1 MKFNF
6 LPAAA
11 FLLMAGVS
19 AAHAQT
25 FTPLLT
31 ATVGT
36 GSEETFLALD
46 FKDGTPNDNFAFG
59 YKYDGTKTGADL
71 LNALASS
78 GLTTQYIFNGA
89 AVNGFTFGSHS
100 EAGFTNTSYWEYWKS
115 TDGQNWSYSSVGV
128 AAPLTAGGWDGWSFT
143 TTGDEVPPVTP
154 TTSMPAAVPE
164 ASSAVSLGLLAL
176 LGAGLTAVR
185 RKKTA

>member
-1 MKFNF
+1 MKLHF

-11 FLLMAGVS
+11 LLLTAGAG
-19 AAHAQT
+19 AANAQT

-31 ATVGT
+31 ATVGA

-46 FKDGTPNDNFAFG
+46 FKDGTPNDSFAFG
-59 YKYDGTKTGADL
+59 YKYDGTKTGTDL

-78 GLTTQYIFNGA
+78 GLSTQYIFNGR

-100 EAGFTNTSYWEYWKS
+100 EAGFTNTNYWEYWKGP
-115 TDGQNWSYSSVGV
+115 DGQNWNYSSAGV
-128 AAPLTAGGWDGWSFT
+128 TAPLTNGGWDGWSFT
-143 TTGDEVPPVTP
+143 DNGTLAPPLT
-154 TTSMPAAVPE
+154 PAAVPE

-176 LGAGLTAVR
+176 LGVGVTAVR

>member
-1 MKFNF
+1 MKLNF
-6 LPAAA
+6 LPAAV
-11 FLLMAGVS
+11 FLLAG

-46 FKDGTPNDNFAFG
+46 FNDGTPNSSYAFG
-59 YKYDGTKTGADL
+59 YKYDGTKSGADL

-78 GLTTQYIFNGA
+78 GLATQYIFNGK
-89 AVNGFTFGSHS
+89 AVNGFTFGGHS
-100 EAGFTNTSYWEYWKS
+100 EAGFTQDNYWAYYKGSDGLNWK
-115 TDGQNWSYSSVGV
+115 YAPVGV
-128 AAPLTAGGWDGWSFT
+128 AGPLTNGGWDGWSWT
-143 TTGDEVPPVTP
+143 LGGNPAPPVT
-154 TTSMPAAVPE
+154 PAAVPE
-164 ASSAVSLGLLAL
+164 ASSALSLSVLAL
-176 LGAGLTAVR
+176 LGLGALAVR